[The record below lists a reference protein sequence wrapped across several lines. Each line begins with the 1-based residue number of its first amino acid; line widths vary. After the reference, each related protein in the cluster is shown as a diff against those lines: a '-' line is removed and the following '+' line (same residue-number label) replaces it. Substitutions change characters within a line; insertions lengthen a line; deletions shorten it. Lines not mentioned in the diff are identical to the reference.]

1 MARISDIIERF
12 IVSMMTNT
20 EKDILEIQRNE
31 LAEHFNCAPS
41 QINYVL
47 ATRFTPEKGY
57 YIESKRGGGG
67 YIKIIRVNIKEE
79 KDIRKLLIN
88 SIGNSITTQKAYNII
103 DNLKEKEFIT
113 NRESLIMK
121 NAISNSAL
129 SFVMEYKNELR
140 AKIFKYMLISLLSE
154 E

>member
-1 MARISDIIERF
+1 MARISDIIEKF
-12 IVSMMTNT
+12 IVSMMTDD

-47 ATRFTPEKGY
+47 STRFTPEKGY

-67 YIKIIRVNIKEE
+67 YIKIIRVAIKDDN
-79 KDIRKLLIN
+79 DIGRLLIS
-88 SIGNSITTQKAYNII
+88 SIGNQITTQKAYNVIE
-103 DNLKEKEFIT
+103 NLNKNEFIS
-113 NRESLIMK
+113 NRESLMMK

-129 SFVMEYKNELR
+129 SSVEYKNDLR
-140 AKIFKYMLISLLSE
+140 AK
-154 E
+154 